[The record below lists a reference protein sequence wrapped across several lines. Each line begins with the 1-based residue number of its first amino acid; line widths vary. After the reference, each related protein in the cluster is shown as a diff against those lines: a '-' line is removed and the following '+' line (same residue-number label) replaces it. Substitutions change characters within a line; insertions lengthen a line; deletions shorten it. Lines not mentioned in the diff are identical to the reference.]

1 MRFHSLTH
9 PFLSLLLLLLI
20 SCGTKTTEVKE
31 LKTYSAVIVDSLS
44 VDRLSGL
51 RMLDYND
58 ENQEFLIQDDQLGQI
73 IVMDKKGE
81 VLSSFA
87 PFTQGPNYIGNNSY
101 GWSFYG
107 NDEIVAYGVVYF
119 YRLSKKGEIQQRL
132 KYPAERY
139 GGIILD
145 YFPQRIKAFQVD
157 GNTEVMTLLI
167 DGLVNR
173 YRTKTH
179 YDTAKMVFQ
188 INFKT
193 GKSFSTMPRPVTS
206 IYSTAEKY
214 IDPGY
219 PIFSLMSEGK
229 FAVTYQSEPSLF
241 IFDPITNEYISKI
254 EIPAEHQPKFTAVDF
269 DSKQE
274 AERLKVNGFL
284 TTFGDKVL
292 LISYDQIP
300 ASIFKEITGLPRWW
314 ESTEWE
320 LAVEKYMKV
329 AYLLF
334 DKDQYL
340 GEVKWNWKD
349 RNVQFISTQS
359 DFFWVKREYKDERDY
374 QTFLKVKIVE
384 DE

>member
-1 MRFHSLTH
+1 
-9 PFLSLLLLLLI
+9 LLLI

-44 VDRLSGL
+44 VERLSGL

-58 ENQEFLIQDDQLGQI
+58 ENQEFLMQDDQLGQI

-132 KYPAERY
+132 KYPAERF

-145 YFPQRIKAFQVD
+145 YSPQRIKTFQVN

-188 INFKT
+188 INFET
-193 GKSFSTMPRPVTS
+193 GKSSSTMPRPATS

-219 PIFSLMSEGK
+219 PIFSLLSEGI

-241 IFDPITNEYISKI
+241 IFDPNANEYISKI

-274 AERLKVNGFL
+274 TERLKVNGFL
-284 TTFGDKVL
+284 NTFGDKAL
-292 LISYDQIP
+292 LVSFDQIP
-300 ASIFKEITGLPRWW
+300 ESIFKEITRLPQWW
-314 ESTEWE
+314 ESTEWKE
-320 LAVEKYMKV
+320 AVEKYLKE

-334 DKDQYL
+334 DKNQFL
-340 GEVKWNWKD
+340 GEVKFSFKD
-349 RNVQFISTQS
+349 YNGEFLSTKS

-384 DE
+384 DKQ